1 MMKSSFKTRLK
12 LETFRKLTTKDSKKL
27 YELSGVKKFSPLGV

>member
-1 MMKSSFKTRLK
+1 MMKSSLKTR

-27 YELSGVKKFSPLGV
+27 YELSGVNNLVH